1 MRRSRLSEN
10 GGAQFRAR
18 SKSPTKAYRNGYS
31 TNKLPLVPVSPLR
44 SAGTSPKAESAV
56 DARRLTLDY
65 KEQTNGGRRSILE
78 CDINPYDLMALDSG
92 QEKKKDASIAVVG
105 GQRVKVRPSGTDQEY
120 EEVTVSLPPRPSL
133 GQSIVIGHTVTV
145 MFV

>member
-31 TNKLPLVPVSPLR
+31 TNKLPLGPASPLR
-44 SAGTSPKAESAV
+44 PVGPPLKTESAV
-56 DARRLTLDY
+56 DGRRLTSDC

-78 CDINPYDLMALDSG
+78 CDINPYDLMAQETG
-92 QEKKKDASIAVVG
+92 EEKKKDSGIAVVG
-105 GQRVKVRPSGTDQEY
+105 GQRVKVRPSGVDQEY
-120 EEVTVSLPPRPSL
+120 EEVTVNMLP
-133 GQSIVIGHTVTV
+133 QI
-145 MFV
+145 